1 MSTPMKRHFICSN
14 KEKTQIFFGSTS
26 ATSLDNLAP
35 ALYKLGCW
43 DGINLDAGASTQYL
57 YNGRRLEYSSRN
69 ILDGFVIERVGL
81 NIAESDALVEK
92 VKTQISRRF
101 ARLTPERAVKE
112 YDSII
117 AALKV
122 SRSKIYEENSQDT
135 FDSSGVLN
143 GYTIDI
149 SSLSELKRV
158 YLINSLE
165 RKLQTVREQK
175 AKEIQ

>member
-1 MSTPMKRHFICSN
+1 MPSK
-14 KEKTQIFFGSTS
+14 KTQIFFGSTS

-43 DGINLDAGASTQYL
+43 DGINLDAGGSTQYL

-81 NIAESDALVEK
+81 NIAESDVLVEK

-101 ARLTPERAVKE
+101 ARLTPENAVKE
-112 YDSII
+112 YDTVLK
-117 AALKV
+117 ALKA
-122 SRSKIYEENSQDT
+122 SRSKIYEENSLDT
-135 FDSSGVLN
+135 FDSAGLLN

-149 SSLSELKRV
+149 TSLSQLKRV
-158 YLINSLE
+158 YLINTLE
-165 RKLQTVREQK
+165 RKLQILRDQK
-175 AKEIQ
+175 AKELKK